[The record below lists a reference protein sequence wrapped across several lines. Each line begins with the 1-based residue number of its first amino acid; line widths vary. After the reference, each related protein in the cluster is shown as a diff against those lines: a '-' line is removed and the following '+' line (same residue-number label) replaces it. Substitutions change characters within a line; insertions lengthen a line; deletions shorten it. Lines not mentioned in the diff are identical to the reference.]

1 MQKDKRQKDA
11 ADQSPRM
18 MERGG
23 RGIKGGE
30 RGGSGKMKNNKR
42 EKKGRGRKKFAK
54 EWKSMTKKGIVEEIW
69 HNVVGG

>member
-11 ADQSPRM
+11 ADQPRM
-18 MERGG
+18 IRGG
-23 RGIKGGE
+23 RGIKGGGE

>member
-1 MQKDKRQKDA
+1 M
-11 ADQSPRM
+11 ADEESK
-18 MERGG
+18 E
-23 RGIKGGE
+23 GE

>member
-1 MQKDKRQKDA
+1 M
-11 ADQSPRM
+11 ADEESK
-18 MERGG
+18 E
-23 RGIKGGE
+23 GE
-30 RGGSGKMKNNKR
+30 RGGSGKMKNSKR